1 MIETVIHMLRRQ
13 VETRPDAPAVEQ
25 GDHVM
30 TYAELWR
37 ASGRL
42 AASLRALGADEP
54 EPVAALAMPRSP
66 GLILG
71 MVGILRAGWTCLPL
85 DAGSPESYNESL
97 IREAGARVVVT
108 DRWTGAPELARVWC
122 DGDEDDAPELPT
134 SDVRSHLFFTSG
146 STGRPKGVEVLHRG
160 VAQLVADVRAIPLG
174 DNERLAQCASCAF
187 DGSTFEIWGA
197 LAWGGTVVI
206 PPRWPMTPAEFA
218 DFVQERRVSL
228 LVITAAFFS
237 LLAKDAPSTFD
248 GVRTICVGGDVVP
261 VGAVREIMARCPELI
276 VVNGYGPTETTT
288 MICQHRVAQGE
299 LDTQARVPIGTA
311 LEGNEVF
318 VLSPDDQPVAAGE
331 EGELHVCGAN
341 VARGYLRN
349 PKETA
354 ARFKELVI
362 GGEKRRCYATGDLVV
377 ESPDGV
383 LEFVGRADG
392 QVKIRGMR
400 VELQAVEHAL
410 CEHEAVAEA
419 TVVVAGA
426 HAADKQLVGF
436 LVVRPGFDGKGLAR
450 SVRQHVRAN
459 WPIVYSPARV
469 FVVDALPLN
478 RNGKVDRA
486 KLKADYLASAQL

>member
-1 MIETVIHMLRRQ
+1 MNETVIHMLRRQ
-13 VETRPDAPAVEQ
+13 AEAHADAPAVEQ
-25 GDHVM
+25 GDRVM
-30 TYAELWR
+30 TYGELWEQ
-37 ASGRL
+37 SGRI
-42 AASLRALGADEP
+42 AAALRAVDADER
-54 EPVAALAMPRSP
+54 EPVAALAMPRSL
-66 GLILG
+66 GLVLG

-85 DAGSPESYNESL
+85 DLSSPETYNEDL
-97 IREAGARVVVT
+97 VREAGARVVVT
-108 DRWTGAPELARVWC
+108 DQWGGAPKLSRVWR
-122 DGDEDDAPELPT
+122 DGNATEAPELP
-134 SDVRSHLFFTSG
+134 SPEVRSHLFFTSG

-160 VAQLVADVRAIPLG
+160 VAQLVADRRAVPLG
-174 DNERLAQCASCAF
+174 AEERLAQCASCAF

-206 PPRWPMTPAEFA
+206 PPRWPMTPSEFA
-218 DFVQERRVSL
+218 SFAEEQRVSI

-261 VGAVREIMARCPELI
+261 VAAVREIMSRCPELV

-288 MICQHRVAQGE
+288 MICQHRVARGE
-299 LDTQARVPIGTA
+299 LDTRARVPIGTV

-318 VLSPDDQPVAAGE
+318 VLTPDRHQVAVGE
-331 EGELHVCGAN
+331 EGELHVSGAN
-341 VARGYLRN
+341 VSRGYLRN
-349 PKETA
+349 PDETA
-354 ARFKELVI
+354 ARFLEIEL

-377 ESPDGV
+377 EASDGA

-426 HAADKQLVGF
+426 DAAEKRLVGF
-436 LVVRPGFDGKGLAR
+436 LVVRPGVDSKSLAR

-459 WPIVYSPARV
+459 WPIVYAPARV

-486 KLKADYLASAQL
+486 KLKADYLESAHI